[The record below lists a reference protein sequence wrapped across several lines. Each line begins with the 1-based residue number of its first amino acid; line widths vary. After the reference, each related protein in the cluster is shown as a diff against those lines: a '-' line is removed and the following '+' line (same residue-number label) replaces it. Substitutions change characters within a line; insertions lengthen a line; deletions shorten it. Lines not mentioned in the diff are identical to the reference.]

1 MELGAFS
8 VSLNVADLGA
18 SRRFYE
24 ALGSRSSTATRRK
37 AG

>member
-8 VSLNVADLGA
+8 VSLNVKDIEA
-18 SRRFYE
+18 SRVFYE
-24 ALGSRSSTATRRK
+24 SSGSRSSTATSRR